1 MSVTVLKAVPAVAVA
16 GAVTLK
22 WSAAAGLTEIV
33 AVPVRL
39 GELAVAVRLLEP
51 AANRV
56 ADSVVV
62 LTPLVNETVL
72 VG

>member
-1 MSVTVLKAVPAVAVA
+1 MTPAE
-16 GAVTLK
+16 
-22 WSAAAGLTEIV
+22 LTEIV

-39 GELAVAVRLLEP
+39 GELALAVRLLEP

-62 LTPLVNETVL
+62 LTP
-72 VG
+72 

>member
-1 MSVTVLKAVPAVAVA
+1 MIVTALNAVPAVALA

-22 WSAAAGLTEIV
+22 WSGAAALTLMV

-39 GELAVAVRLLEP
+39 GEVAVAVRLLEP

-56 ADSVVV
+56 AYSVVV
-62 LTPLVNETVL
+62 LTPFVNDTAL
-72 VG
+72 IG